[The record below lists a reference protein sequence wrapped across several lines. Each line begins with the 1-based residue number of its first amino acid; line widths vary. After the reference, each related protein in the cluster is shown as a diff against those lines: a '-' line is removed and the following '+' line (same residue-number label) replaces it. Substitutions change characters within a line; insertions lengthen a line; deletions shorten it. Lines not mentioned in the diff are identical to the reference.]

1 MSPTNREIAEA
12 FSSHR
17 FELAIPH
24 LAPDVHWNLV
34 GADPIDG
41 RAEVTEVC
49 RETATELTDTT
60 TTFDRFAVIDA
71 DDHVV
76 VDALA
81 RYRDRDG
88 SETAVASCDIYQFQ
102 DQRVVAIT
110 SYTVEL

>member
-1 MSPTNREIAEA
+1 M
-12 FSSHR
+12 
-17 FELAIPH
+17 
-24 LAPDVHWNLV
+24 
-34 GADPIDG
+34 
-41 RAEVTEVC
+41 
-49 RETATELTDTT
+49 
-60 TTFDRFAVIDA
+60 
-71 DDHVV
+71 